1 MSSASS
7 RQPRVLILGAG
18 FAGLS
23 AAQRLK
29 KAPVEVLL
37 ADRRNYHLFQPLL
50 YQVATAALS
59 PAEIASPVRKVLRKQ
74 RNAMV
79 MMDEAQSIDVAN
91 RFVHFENGVD
101 VEYDYLLVA
110 VGATHSYFG
119 KPEWATLAPGLKT
132 VEDATE
138 IRKRFLLAFEQAELE
153 SDPEAR
159 QRAVTFTIVGGGP
172 TGVELAGAIAEFA
185 RFVLPV
191 DFRRIDTMTARVVL
205 VHAGERIL
213 ESFSEKLSQAA
224 LEQLQRL
231 GVEVL
236 LNSRVTEVDDK
247 GVMVGDKRIESST
260 VFWAAGVQGSP
271 LGATLGVPVDRSGRV
286 PVKSDLTIDG
296 RPEVFVVGDLASVVD
311 PESKQPVPGVAP
323 AALQMGRYVA
333 DLIAAET
340 TARAKGSEPP
350 PRKPFVYHDKGSL
363 AVVGRN
369 RAVGRI
375 GSWETAGFLA
385 WLIWA
390 LVHVLSLVTFR
401 NRVMVAWQ
409 WMWSYLS
416 FDRGARLITGVGDVK
431 LTRPWA
437 PARWSSPSPP
447 ESAPA

>member
-1 MSSASS
+1 MSSAPT
-7 RQPRVLILGAG
+7 RPPRVLILGAG
-18 FAGLS
+18 FAGLA

-29 KAPVEVLL
+29 NAPVEVLI

-59 PAEIASPVRKVLRKQ
+59 PAEIASPVRKVLRNQ

-79 MMDEAQSIDVAN
+79 IMDEAQSVDVAN
-91 RFVHFENGVD
+91 RLVHFENGVD
-101 VEYDYLLVA
+101 VEYDYLIVA

-132 VEDATE
+132 IEDATE

-205 VHAGERIL
+205 VHAGDRIL
-213 ESFSEKLSQAA
+213 PGFPEKLSKAA
-224 LEQLQRL
+224 HEQLERL

-247 GVMVGDKRIESST
+247 GVMVGATRIESST

-271 LGATLGVPVDRSGRV
+271 LGATLGVPVDKSGRV
-286 PVKSDLTIDG
+286 PVNPDLTING
-296 RPEVFVVGDLASVVD
+296 HPEVFVAGDLASVID
-311 PESKQPVPGVAP
+311 PVSKQPVPGVAQG
-323 AALQMGRYVA
+323 ALQMGRYA
-333 DLIAAET
+333 AERIAAET
-340 TARAKGSEPP
+340 SARAKGVSPP
-350 PRKPFVYHDKGSL
+350 ARPPFVYHDKGSL

-369 RAVGRI
+369 RAVAWI
-375 GSWETAGFLA
+375 GSWQTSGFIA
-385 WLIWA
+385 FLIWA
-390 LVHVLSLVTFR
+390 IVHVLSLVTFR
-401 NRVMVAWQ
+401 NRMMVAWQ

-416 FDRGARLITGVGDVK
+416 FDRGARLITGAGDVK
-431 LTRPWA
+431 LTQPWA
-437 PARWSSPSPP
+437 PSRSPKPSPDP
-447 ESAPA
+447 VRA